1 MKKVVVNIEG
11 YEDALND
18 VQHLLARQ
26 LLGMA
31 RERDWIRL
39 IKKYPFLTNYE
50 IAWSLFLLAEAS
62 LDVDVTFSIPQNFAN
77 MVVNIAKEWEVRQ
90 RERG

>member
-1 MKKVVVNIEG
+1 VKKIVVNIEG
-11 YEDALND
+11 YKDALSD
-18 VQHLLARQ
+18 VRRLLAHQ
-26 LLGMA
+26 LLGTA

-62 LDVDVTFSIPQNFAN
+62 LDIDVTFSIPQNFAN
-77 MVVNIAKEWEVRQ
+77 MVVNIAKEWEK
-90 RERG
+90 ERSCL